1 MYTYYNNDFNKD
13 QRMYNNLIKLA
24 EEKAMNKKNIPI
36 PAKAGVYGGSVL
48 GMYHTGKHLGAGN
61 YGKAA
66 LVGVPTAALLGGYG
80 VLKKKYGD
88 DSLL

>member
-1 MYTYYNNDFNKD
+1 
-13 QRMYNNLIKLA
+13 MYNNLIKLA